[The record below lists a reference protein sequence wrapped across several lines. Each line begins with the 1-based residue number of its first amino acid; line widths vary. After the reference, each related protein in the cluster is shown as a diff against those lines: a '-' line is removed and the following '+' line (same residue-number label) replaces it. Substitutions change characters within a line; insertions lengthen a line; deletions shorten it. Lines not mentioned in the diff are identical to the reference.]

1 MFVYLTPRFKSQLK
15 KLRKTYRRASDD
27 VEELVSALEAGERD
41 RAFGFGAL
49 REGKHTRFDYR
60 IPRLA
65 SANAVALESS
75 ITLAPARYPC
85 F

>member
-27 VEELVSALEAGERD
+27 VEELVSALESGERPGV
-41 RAFGFGAL
+41 RL
-49 REGKHTRFDYR
+49 RGVEGREAYRFDYR

-75 ITLAPARYPC
+75 TM
-85 F
+85 